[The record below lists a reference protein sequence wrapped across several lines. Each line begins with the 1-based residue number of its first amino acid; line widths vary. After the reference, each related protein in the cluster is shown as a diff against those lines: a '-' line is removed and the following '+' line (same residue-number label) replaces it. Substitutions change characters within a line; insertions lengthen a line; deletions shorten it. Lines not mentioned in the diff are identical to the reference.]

1 MERESRVLPNSGSCP
16 IWARLEAPPQRRNRA
31 TTPLPTPQPPTGPPT
46 PRQGALEDALEDAA
60 SSTTPLP
67 SSRRRTAAPWR
78 IEERR
83 GLEEEDEDLPR
94 ASRRWEVSTDDFEDA
109 EAVAAVDVV
118 VVAEDED
125 AVDVVVVG
133 AVDAASESS
142 SWRRGGRLWS
152 AMFSAAEFSI
162 DHRLFSFS
170 LWTEIDC
177 TGMIGCKWE

>member
-1 MERESRVLPNSGSCP
+1 MERESQVLPNSGSCP
-16 IWARLEAPPQRRNRA
+16 IWARLEAPQPRRNRA
-31 TTPLPTPQPPTGPPT
+31 TTPLPTPRPPTGPPT
-46 PRQGALEDALEDAA
+46 PRQGALGDALEDAV
-60 SSTTPLP
+60 SSTAPLP

-109 EAVAAVDVV
+109 EAVAAAVDVV
-118 VVAEDED
+118 VVAEDD
-125 AVDVVVVG
+125 GG
-133 AVDAASESS
+133 AVEAASESS
-142 SWRRGGRLWS
+142 LWRRGGRLWS

-177 TGMIGCKWE
+177 TGMIGRKWE